1 MMRSRSGMDD
11 GCINLQKVLRG
22 QAFDIEH
29 ASSY

>member
-1 MMRSRSGMDD
+1 MMQSRPGMDD

-22 QAFDIEH
+22 QTFNIEH